1 MSDWLLQA
9 VGIGAA
15 VSALAALQLAWMA
28 WPPLVALL
36 AGARQVH
43 RQAAAGPSRAMR
55 LLLSLAACFE
65 PLVQKLPPS
74 WQLRAQDWLER
85 AGLLGRERVTVWLGL
100 PMALFVIML
109 PLGLGLAPLAGV
121 STGTATLFALL
132 ASLVLTT
139 TRLRR
144 CIAERQ
150 DQVQRDLPAY
160 LEMVTLGLEAGAAF
174 PAALRLAMSRAP
186 EGALRDEFSRLLQEL
201 RAGQSRRDVLTRL
214 DRRIGVAS
222 LSATVAALVQAEATG
237 LSLAP
242 VLRAQA
248 RRGIQERFARAE
260 KRALEAPVRMLGP
273 LILCIFPCTFIVVGF
288 PIAAMLFWGA

>member
-1 MSDWLLQA
+1 MR
-9 VGIGAA
+9 
-15 VSALAALQLAWMA
+15 LAWMA

-43 RQAAAGPSRAMR
+43 AQAAEGQSRELR
-55 LLLSLAACFE
+55 LLLALAACFE
-65 PLVQKLPPS
+65 PLAKQLPLA
-74 WQLRAQDWLER
+74 WQARAQPWLER
-85 AGLLGRERVTVWLGL
+85 GGLLGQARGTVWLAL
-100 PMALFVIML
+100 PMALYLVML
-109 PLGLGLAPLAGV
+109 PVALGLAPLVGAGA
-121 STGTATLFALL
+121 GTAMVFALL
-132 ASLVLTT
+132 LSLVLPAR
-139 TRLRR
+139 RLRR
-144 CIAERQ
+144 CIIERQ

-186 EGALRDEFSRLLQEL
+186 HGALREEFTRLLQEL
-201 RAGQSRRDVLTRL
+201 RAGQSRRDALARL
-214 DRRIGVAS
+214 DLRVGVAS